1 MNLLQRISVST
12 TLLLVLT
19 ATTSFTLTNGNI
31 STKFRS
37 SNLDLSVSGTS
48 SLHDWE
54 MKSKQGKCEVVFEL
68 GENDKITGVSGLNFT
83 LDATTIKSEYT
94 MMDNNTYKAL
104 KTKTNKNISFVLAS
118 GTVTQSDASS
128 YLVKVTGN
136 LTIAGKTQKIDL
148 AATAKYN
155 GADKSFTINGSKKLK
170 MTDYGVDPPTAMFGT
185 IKTGNDITIAFSS
198 KIIK

>member
-1 MNLLQRISVST
+1 M
-12 TLLLVLT
+12 LLVLT
-19 ATTSFTLTNGNI
+19 ATTSFTLNNGNI
-31 STKFRS
+31 SAKFRS
-37 SNLDLSVSGTS
+37 SNLDLSISGTS
-48 SLHDWE
+48 SLHDWQ
-54 MKSKQGKCEVVFEL
+54 MKSNQGKCEVVFDL

-104 KTKTNKNISFVLAS
+104 KTKTNKNISFVLTS
-118 GTVTQSDASS
+118 GTVTQSDPSS
-128 YLVKVTGN
+128 YLVKVIGN

-170 MTDYGVDPPTAMFGT
+170 MTDYGVDPPTAMLGT
-185 IKTGNDITIAFSS
+185 IKTGNDITISFSS